1 MQWQRRWHVSVI
13 VPLGLVLLIANTGL
27 LSFLN
32 KEDPFVTYSRRL
44 RSASEQVRDA
54 HLYALAAMEGLKFE
68 ELYAAVMAAKDAAAS
83 SSEESRARISEAE
96 GRLNEKEAKPRIHT
110 FWEPLDN
117 TGMTT
122 ESNEAM
128 LRLWEAAWQAAG
140 WEPVVLTMEDA
151 MQHPDFENINRTLST
166 DMPFGGYDLICFLRY
181 LAMSMASGGWM
192 SDYDVFPLNPLEKG
206 GSAAQLPNGGTFT
219 LYEKQL
225 VGPGA
230 VPSLASGRQTEWD
243 RIAHLIYENALEHRE
258 ADFWSDFYAFID
270 IDKNKDG
277 LYKIEDG
284 VLQGRRALTG
294 RVWQQSDCGI
304 TEEKIAVHFAHDA
317 IIRGQ
322 TRTDEVMSDRP
333 RIAQS
338 WLEMWATK
346 CDIVPFVDAP
356 MEISVFAH
364 LTSKNAF
371 QTS

>member
-1 MQWQRRWHVSVI
+1 M
-13 VPLGLVLLIANTGL
+13 
-27 LSFLN
+27 
-32 KEDPFVTYSRRL
+32 
-44 RSASEQVRDA
+44 
-54 HLYALAAMEGLKFE
+54 
-68 ELYAAVMAAKDAAAS
+68 
-83 SSEESRARISEAE
+83 
-96 GRLNEKEAKPRIHT
+96 
-110 FWEPLDN
+110 
-117 TGMTT
+117 
-122 ESNEAM
+122 
-128 LRLWEAAWQAAG
+128 
-140 WEPVVLTMEDA
+140 
-151 MQHPDFENINRTLST
+151 
-166 DMPFGGYDLICFLRY
+166 
-181 LAMSMASGGWM
+181 
-192 SDYDVFPLNPLEKG
+192 
-206 GSAAQLPNGGTFT
+206 PNGGTFT

-346 CDIVPFVDAP
+346 CEIVPFVDAP

-364 LTSKNAF
+364 LTSQNAF